1 VVVVTHDGEA
11 GARLGRVVTIRDGRV
26 GAQGRNGQD
35 FAVVA
40 GDGTVQLPPKVLDE
54 SRRGRFRRRSR
65 ARRYGDTGGGV
76 IPKLG
81 VMTEPRQDPIR
92 GQSIF
97 TRGAVDLGA
106 LRAPAAPASTGQAAA
121 GPAGGAAEG
130 GADTGGPR
138 FPGGTVAV
146 DVTTATF
153 QRDVVERSMTTPVVL
168 EFVASGQYAGD
179 PALERF
185 AADGSFVLARSDVRA
200 DPQLAQALRIQSLP
214 TIFAFVGGQP
224 VDGLPG
230 QLPEAQLRQWLDAVL
245 RAGGV
250 EVEQPADPRLDEA
263 DDALMMGDLDA
274 AERAYQKIL
283 SESPRDAAAEAGLA
297 QVGLAKRLTGV
308 EPQQALAEAEANP
321 DDIAAQMRAA
331 DVEVL
336 SGQADQAYARLV
348 SLVRRVYGDDREKVR
363 LHLVSL
369 FTVAGPDDPAVVTAR
384 RALASALY

>member
-1 VVVVTHDGEA
+1 
-11 GARLGRVVTIRDGRV
+11 
-26 GAQGRNGQD
+26 
-35 FAVVA
+35 
-40 GDGTVQLPPKVLDE
+40 
-54 SRRGRFRRRSR
+54 
-65 ARRYGDTGGGV
+65 
-76 IPKLG
+76 
-81 VMTEPRQDPIR
+81 MTDPQDPTR

-106 LRAPAAPASTGQAAA
+106 LHSPAPAPGPAAA
-121 GPAGGAAEG
+121 GPDEGAG
-130 GADTGGPR
+130 DTGVPR
-138 FPGGTVAV
+138 FPGAAAIV

-153 QRDVVERSMTTPVVL
+153 QRDVVERSRTIPVVL
-168 EFVASGQYAGD
+168 EFIASGQYAGD

-185 AADGSFVLARSDVRA
+185 AADGSFVLARSDVRT
-200 DPQLAQALRIQSLP
+200 DPQLAQALRIQALP

-224 VDGLPG
+224 IDGLPG

-250 EVEQPADPRLDEA
+250 EVEQPADPRLEEA

-283 SESPRDAAAEAGLA
+283 SESPRDVAAEAGLA
-297 QVGLAKRLTGV
+297 QVGLAKRVQGV
-308 EPQQALAEAEANP
+308 DPAQVLAAAQAAP
-321 DDIAAQMRAA
+321 DDLAAQLLAA

-336 SGQADQAYARLV
+336 SGQAEQAYARLV
-348 SLVRRVYGDDREKVR
+348 GLVRRVFGDDREKVR
-363 LHLVSL
+363 QHLVSL